1 MEKAYKEL
9 IKDLKQLIRKVND
22 KNKQNEKELNE
33 TKQWKKERID
43 AKIFPGATANR
54 LKHHIQPSIPKTQ
67 ICDLLWQ

>member
-33 TKQWKKERID
+33 TKQ
-43 AKIFPGATANR
+43 
-54 LKHHIQPSIPKTQ
+54 
-67 ICDLLWQ
+67 